1 MSYLFIVVIGAVAG
15 WIAGQYIKGSEMG
28 VLPDIIAGAVGAC
41 ALVLFARVIGISAA
55 TGFFMSFIV
64 AIIGGAATLYA
75 MRFAMK
81 EKPVVVTRPRR
92 RPMR

>member
-41 ALVLFARVIGISAA
+41 LLVLFARMIGISAA
-55 TGFFMSFIV
+55 TGFFLSFVV
-64 AIIGGAATLYA
+64 AIVGGAATLYA
-75 MRFAMK
+75 MRYAMK